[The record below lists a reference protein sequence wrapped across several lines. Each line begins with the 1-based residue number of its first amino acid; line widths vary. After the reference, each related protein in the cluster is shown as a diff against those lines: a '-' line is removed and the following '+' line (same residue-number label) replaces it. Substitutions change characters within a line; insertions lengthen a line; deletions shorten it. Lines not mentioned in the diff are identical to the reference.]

1 MTAHALASVLIPA
14 YNERHFAAAFES
26 ARKQTYASLEIV
38 VCDDSPG
45 TAIEETVRRAADAR
59 VRYERNPARL
69 GFGGNFSR
77 CFELARGDYVK
88 FLNDDDLLRPACVE
102 TLASALGA
110 NPATK
115 LATSRRLMID
125 AADVVQP
132 DVQATSPLCPV
143 SALLSGRELGDF
155 VLSHM
160 VNFIG
165 EPTTVLFRRADL
177 APEDGRVFRW
187 GGRDYHCLADLGLWL
202 RLLAQ
207 GQAYYHA
214 QPLSAVRRHAGQEQD
229 KPEVRVGCLTERVWI
244 VGAARSAGFLATPAL
259 VRQALDSVRSQVD
272 HFERGET
279 HDEATRSTIA
289 TLRAELEREAT
300 TLAKTR

>member
-1 MTAHALASVLIPA
+1 MTARALASVLIPA

-26 ARKQTYASLEIV
+26 ARKQTYSALEIV

-45 TAIEETVRRAADAR
+45 TAIEEAVRRAADAR
-59 VRYERNPARL
+59 VRYERNASRL

-77 CFELARGDYVK
+77 CLELARGDYVK

-102 TLASALGA
+102 TLVSALA
-110 NPATK
+110 SNPATK

-165 EPTTVLFRRADL
+165 EPTTALFRRADVT
-177 APEDGRVFRW
+177 PEDGRVFRW

-207 GQAYYHA
+207 GAAYYHA
-214 QPLSAVRRHAGQEQD
+214 QPLSAMRRHAGQEQD
-229 KPEVRVGCLTERVWI
+229 KPEVRVACLVERLWI
-244 VGAARSAGFLATPAL
+244 VGAAQAAGFLANPAQL
-259 VRQALDSVRSQVD
+259 KQALDSVRSQVD
-272 HFERGET
+272 AFERGEA
-279 HDEATRSTIA
+279 HGEATRTTIA
-289 TLRAELEREAT
+289 RLRADLEREAT
-300 TLAKTR
+300 ALAKTR

>member
-1 MTAHALASVLIPA
+1 MTARALASVLIPA
-14 YNERHFAAAFES
+14 YNERHFAAAFAS
-26 ARKQTYASLEIV
+26 ARQQTYSPLEIV

-45 TAIEETVRRAADAR
+45 TAIEAAVRGAADAR
-59 VRYERNPARL
+59 VNYVRNPARL
-69 GFGGNFSR
+69 GFAGNFSR

-102 TLASALGA
+102 TLAAALAA

-125 AADVVQP
+125 ENDVVLP

-143 SALLSGRELGDF
+143 SALLPGRELGDF
-155 VLSHM
+155 VLAHM

-165 EPTTVLFRRADL
+165 EPTTALFRRADVEL
-177 APEDGRVFRW
+177 EDGSVFRW

-202 RLLAQ
+202 RLLAL
-207 GQAYYHA
+207 GPAYYHA
-214 QPLSAVRRHAGQEQD
+214 QPMSAMRRHAGQEQD
-229 KPEVRVGCLTERVWI
+229 KPEVRVMCLVERFWI
-244 VGAARSAGFLATPAL
+244 LGAARAAGFLGTAAL

-272 HFERGET
+272 AFERGET
-279 HDEATRSTIA
+279 LDAATGSTIA
-289 TLRAELEREAT
+289 ALRADLEREAT
-300 TLAKTR
+300 ALAKTR

>member
-77 CFELARGDYVK
+77 C
-88 FLNDDDLLRPACVE
+88 C
-102 TLASALGA
+102 
-110 NPATK
+110 
-115 LATSRRLMID
+115 
-125 AADVVQP
+125 
-132 DVQATSPLCPV
+132 PLCPV

>member
-1 MTAHALASVLIPA
+1 MTARALASVLIPA
-14 YNERHFAAAFES
+14 YNERHFGAAFAS
-26 ARKQTYASLEIV
+26 ALQQTYAPLEIV

-69 GFGGNFSR
+69 GFGANFSR

-88 FLNDDDLLRPACVE
+88 FLNDDDVLRPACVE
-102 TLASALGA
+102 ALAGALAA
-110 NPATK
+110 NPATR
-115 LATSRRLMID
+115 LATSRRLVID

-143 SALLSGRELGDF
+143 SALLAGRELGDF
-155 VLSHM
+155 VLSYM

-165 EPTTVLFRRADL
+165 EPTTALFRRTDVTL
-177 APEDGRVFRW
+177 EDGRIFRW

-207 GQAYYHA
+207 GLAYYHA
-214 QPLSAVRRHAGQEQD
+214 QPLSAMRRHAGQEQD
-229 KPEVRVGCLTERVWI
+229 KPEVRVLCLVERLWI
-244 VGAARSAGFLATPAL
+244 VGAARSAGFLATPGLLKLAF
-259 VRQALDSVRSQVD
+259 DSLRSQVD
-272 HFERGET
+272 GFERGT
-279 HDEATRSTIA
+279 ALDQATRATIA
-289 TLRAELEREAT
+289 TLRAGLEREAT
-300 TLAKTR
+300 VLAKTR